1 MFHETTFLLATV
13 RFTDITC
20 AMRNPECLKQWPDCV
35 DGEYNPLCCRFPK
48 SCSCDIRDPNEI
60 DLEAMRH
67 AEEFMLEY
75 ESDFRA
81 LAKIERQE
89 FLDALSEQREVISDS
104 EVTRLWSNA
113 SEMDTVPEFP
123 TQAHAF
129 AYLLYQHI
137 KYHANQSN

>member
-1 MFHETTFLLATV
+1 M
-13 RFTDITC
+13 
-20 AMRNPECLKQWPDCV
+20 
-35 DGEYNPLCCRFPK
+35 
-48 SCSCDIRDPNEI
+48 IRDPNEI
-60 DLEAMRH
+60 DPDLMRH

-75 ESDFRA
+75 ADDFRA

-89 FLDALSEQREVISDS
+89 FLDELSEQREVISDS

-129 AYLLYQHI
+129 TYLLYQHI